1 MGARA
6 HDLSRCNTDHRRPR
20 SPVLAILKIARLGHP
35 VLRRRA
41 EPVADP
47 AAPEIARLLADM
59 AETLADA
66 GGIGLAAPQ
75 VHVPLR
81 LFLWR
86 DGDAGLRTLINPELE
101 PEGAASEPAWE
112 GCLSIPGLRGLVERP
127 AAVRFRGF
135 DGTGATVAGVARG
148 LAARVL
154 QHEQDHLDGI
164 VYPMRMT
171 DLSLLG
177 FEQELSRHPAT
188 AQEG

>member
-1 MGARA
+1 M
-6 HDLSRCNTDHRRPR
+6 
-20 SPVLAILKIARLGHP
+20 AILKIARLGHP
-35 VLRRRA
+35 ILRRRA

-81 LFLWR
+81 LFVWR
-86 DGDAGLRTLINPELE
+86 DGEAGLRALINPELE
-101 PEGAASEPAWE
+101 SEGEARESAWE

-127 AAVRFRGF
+127 AAVQFRGF
-135 DGTGATVAGVARG
+135 DENGVAVEGVARG

-171 DLSLLG
+171 DLSQLG
-177 FEQELSRHPAT
+177 FEQELSRHPAPGQG
-188 AQEG
+188 A